1 MESASADENQK
12 AEIENQKSK
21 IENQKSKI
29 YRVMFRNYLKTSVR
43 NLLRYKFISAINLFG
58 LTVGLTCCLLI
69 LCYIVHELS
78 YDRYNANADRIYRVT
93 RTFYAS
99 NGAEDLRLCAIAPPF
114 GPLLKND
121 FPDIESYTRLL
132 ANGPTP
138 IRYGEKVFNEPGTWF
153 ADENLFK
160 IFTVKTLS
168 GNPATALSNPY
179 SVMLTPGEAK
189 KYFGNEDPL
198 NKVILLNNQY
208 NLKVTG
214 IFEPFPATAHLHPD
228 IMISFST
235 LNDTSIYGL
244 KNLQTNYSNNAFYTY
259 ILLPKNYPTD
269 KIVNQF
275 PAFIDNNI
283 HEKMRP
289 GMKESK
295 MTSLA
300 LQKLTDI
307 HLRSHYDDEAEVN
320 GNINTVYIF
329 AAIAFFILLIAC
341 INYMNLS
348 TARSALRS
356 REIGVRKVVG
366 AQRKELITQF
376 LFESVFLSW
385 IAMLMAV
392 VLTVLLIP
400 VLNELT
406 GQQLTSQVLLSTK
419 LVIPLL
425 FIPFIVGIFSG
436 IYPALF
442 LSSFRPVLVLKG
454 IFKPGSGNLSLRKV
468 LVVSQ
473 FAISIILIICTGI
486 IFRQLNYVT
495 TTSPGFDKNQ
505 IVTMAYN
512 YRLDPKYETFRN
524 ELLQKSTIKNAAR
537 SSRIPTGRL
546 LDDMGAQTSV
556 GDSMRPTTA
565 NVKFVAADYDFIPTY
580 GVKMV
585 AGRNFSR
592 DFPTDSSNYILNE
605 TAVKMLGW
613 KNVQAAVNQ
622 PFRYGGILGRVIGV
636 MSDFHFES
644 MHQPIIPLVLIMGT
658 PATKQFYGNFSV
670 KLAANNT
677 QAGLN
682 DLEQAWKEFMPND
695 PFVYTFLDD
704 NFAHLYDA
712 ENRQRNIFT
721 IFSCIAIFIACL
733 GLLGLSAFTV
743 TQRFKE
749 IGIRKV
755 LGASVSNIVN
765 MLSKDF
771 LKLVLIASLISF
783 PVAWYAMNQW
793 LQSFAYRIDVGLWI
807 FPIAA
812 IIAAFVA
819 FLTISFQAIRAAVA
833 NPVNSLRTE

>member
-1 MESASADENQK
+1 
-12 AEIENQKSK
+12 
-21 IENQKSKI
+21 
-29 YRVMFRNYLKTSVR
+29 MFRNYLKTSIR

-69 LCYIVHELS
+69 LSYIVHELS
-78 YDRYNANADRIYRVT
+78 YDKYNVNADRVYRVT
-93 RTFYAS
+93 RTFYSS
-99 NGAEDLRLCAIAPPF
+99 NGAVDLRLSAIAPPF

-132 ANGPTP
+132 ENGPTP
-138 IRYGEKVFNEPGTWF
+138 VRYKEKVFNEQGTWY

-160 IFTVKTLS
+160 IFSVKTLE
-168 GNPATALSNPY
+168 GNPASALSDPFT
-179 SVMLTPGEAK
+179 VMLTPAEAR
-189 KYFGNEDPL
+189 KYFGSDDAI
-198 NKVILLNNQY
+198 NKVLVLNNQY

-214 IFEPFPATAHLHPD
+214 IFEPFPATAHIHPD

-235 LNDTSIYGL
+235 LNDSSIYGL
-244 KNLQTNYSNNAFYTY
+244 KGLQTNYGNNAFYTY
-259 ILLPKNYPTD
+259 ILLPKNYPTE
-269 KIVNQF
+269 KITNQF
-275 PAFIDNNI
+275 PAFIDN
-283 HEKMRP
+283 HLRSQTKPEVKQ
-289 GMKESK
+289 SK
-295 MTSLA
+295 YTSLA

-320 GNINTVYIF
+320 GNITTVYVF

-366 AQRKELITQF
+366 AQRKELVMQF

-385 IAMLMAV
+385 VAMLLAV
-392 VLTVLLIP
+392 VLTILLIP
-400 VLNELT
+400 VLNKLTAQEL
-406 GQQLTSQVLLSTK
+406 SAQVLLQSK
-419 LVIPLL
+419 LLIPLIL
-425 FIPFIVGIFSG
+425 IPFIVGIISG

-454 IFKPGSGNLSLRKV
+454 IFRPGSGNLSFRKV
-468 LVVSQ
+468 LVVTQ

-486 IFRQLNYVT
+486 VFRQLNYVMT
-495 TTSPGFDKNQ
+495 TAPGFDKDQ
-505 IVTMAYN
+505 VVTMSYD
-512 YRLDPKYETFRN
+512 YKLEPKFDAFRN
-524 ELLQKSTIKNAAR
+524 ELLQKSTIRNVAR

-546 LDDMGAQTSV
+546 LDDMGAQTIV
-556 GDSMRPTTA
+556 GDSMHPTSVD
-565 NVKFVAADYDFIPTY
+565 VKFVAADYDFLPTY
-580 GVKMV
+580 GVKLV

-592 DFPTDSSNYILNE
+592 DFPTDSNNYVLNE
-605 TAVKMLGW
+605 AAVKMIGW
-613 KNVQAAVNQ
+613 KNAQSAIDQ
-622 PFRYGGILGRVIGV
+622 PFKYGGVTGKIIGV

-658 PATKQFYGNFSV
+658 PVSRQYYGELSV

-682 DLEQAWKEFMPND
+682 DLQQTMKDFLPNN
-695 PFVYTFLDD
+695 PFDYTFLDD
-704 NFAHLYDA
+704 NFAHLYDV
-712 ENRQRNIFT
+712 EDRERNIFT

-733 GLLGLSAFTV
+733 GLLGLSAFTIA
-743 TQRFKE
+743 QRFKE

-755 LGASVSNIVN
+755 LGASVSSIVS

-771 LKLVLIASLISF
+771 LKLILIASLISF
-783 PVAWYAMNQW
+783 PIAWYSMNQW
-793 LQSFAYRIDVGLWI
+793 LQSFAYRIDVGWMI

-812 IIAAFVA
+812 IIASIVA
-819 FLTISFQAIRAAVA
+819 FLTISFQAIKAAIA
-833 NPVNSLRTE
+833 NPVKSLRTE